1 MLYDEVLDCYALTWK
16 IIGTQ
21 GQHQAEIEHL
31 EFLED
36 VYEIGDNKSKEIFEL
51 VHRLKL
57 ALEVQ
62 V

>member
-1 MLYDEVLDCYALTWK
+1 MLTWK

-31 EFLED
+31 EFLE
-36 VYEIGDNKSKEIFEL
+36 YATYGRKKSKEIFD
-51 VHRLKL
+51 VVKRLKM
-57 ALEVQ
+57 ALEDQ